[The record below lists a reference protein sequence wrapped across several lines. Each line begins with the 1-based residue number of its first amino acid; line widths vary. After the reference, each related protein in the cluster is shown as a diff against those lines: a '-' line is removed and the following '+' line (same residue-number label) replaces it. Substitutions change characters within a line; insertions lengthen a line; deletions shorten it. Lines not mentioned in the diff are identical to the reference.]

1 MVLRIKYIEYKRH
14 LFINVPVHKIQ
25 ILIHDHYIFE
35 AFTRIYAC
43 HAVRVFSEVVV
54 ITFYCIS

>member
-43 HAVRVFSEVVV
+43 HAVCVFSEVVV
-54 ITFYCIS
+54 ITF